1 MGREERR
8 REQKRIRRE
17 AVESVSYKDREL
29 FSKIRNGRVT
39 AEDMEWIEKIGFD
52 KGVKAVGVAAAEN
65 TMKSCYAAAALA
77 LAEQFDADQDTV
89 CSFLQCMDR
98 KVAFS
103 LDSEEVMQQVFDEL
117 NISLN
122 FKKTMDRITRKAAE

>member
-8 REQKRIRRE
+8 KEEKRLRRE
-17 AVESVSYKDREL
+17 AMESVPYKDREL
-29 FSKIRNGRVT
+29 VSKIRNGRVT
-39 AEDMEWIEKIGFD
+39 AEDMEQMEKIGYE
-52 KGVKAVGVAAAEN
+52 KGVRAVGVATAEN

-77 LAEQFDADQDTV
+77 LSEQFGADQDTI
-89 CSFLQCMDR
+89 CSFLQCMDS

-103 LDSEEVMQQVFDEL
+103 LDSAEVMQRVLDEL

-122 FKKTMDRITRKAAE
+122 FKRTMDRITRKAAV